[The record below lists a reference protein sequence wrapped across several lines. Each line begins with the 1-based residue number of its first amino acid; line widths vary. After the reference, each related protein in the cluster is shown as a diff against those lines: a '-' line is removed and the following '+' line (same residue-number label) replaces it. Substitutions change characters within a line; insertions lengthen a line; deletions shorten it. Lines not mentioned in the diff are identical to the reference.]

1 MSIAHACVCVCVCVC
16 ACVRVCVCVCVC
28 ACQCAHVVS
37 PFSSR
42 FLLAMFLSLCVAN
55 SFVFF
60 FAALIPNPITG
71 NTVVMSLTAFFFLFS
86 GYFISQ

>member
-1 MSIAHACVCVCVCVC
+1 MRVCVRTCVCVRACVR
-16 ACVRVCVCVCVC
+16 ACVRVCG
-28 ACQCAHVVS
+28 
-37 PFSSR
+37 PLSR

-60 FAALIPNPITG
+60 FAVLIPNPITG
-71 NTVVMSLTAFFFLFS
+71 NTIVMSLTAFFFLFS